1 MKGDAS
7 DILKQS
13 KLSIT
18 DNRIRILNYFLD
30 SANALAHADIEKMS
44 AEAVDRVTV
53 YRTLQAFTE
62 KGIIHSIPTADNAIL
77 YALCKDACSEGH
89 HHDDHV
95 HFICD
100 QCQSTFCLEKI
111 QIPAIKLPSGF
122 NATKTDMVM
131 SGVCN
136 KCSTL

>member
-1 MKGDAS
+1 MKGNAS

-18 DNRIRILNYFLD
+18 ENRTRILDYFLH
-30 SANALAHADIEKMS
+30 SSNALAHADIEKMS
-44 AEAVDRVTV
+44 ADAIDRVTV
-53 YRTLQAFTE
+53 YRTLQTFTE

-89 HHDDHV
+89 HHDDHI

-100 QCQSTFCLEKI
+100 QCQSTYCLEKVH
-111 QIPAIKLPSGF
+111 IPVILLPTGF
-122 NATKTDMVM
+122 NATKTDMVI
-131 SGVCN
+131 SGVCKN
-136 KCSTL
+136 CSA

>member
-1 MKGDAS
+1 MKGEAS

-18 DNRIRILNYFLD
+18 DNRIRILNYFLNT
-30 SANALAHADIEKMS
+30 SNALAHADIERMS
-44 AEAVDRVTV
+44 ADAIDRVTV
-53 YRTLQAFTE
+53 YRTLQTFTE

-77 YALCKDACSEGH
+77 YALCKADCSEGH

-100 QCQSTFCLEKI
+100 HCQSTFCLEKI
-111 QIPAIKLPSGF
+111 YIPAIKLPLGF
-122 NATKTDMVM
+122 NATKTDMVI

-136 KCSTL
+136 KCSG